1 MLSIPRNVCLV
12 ICLLVS
18 LTSTLP
24 AADADGFQ
32 PLFNGR
38 DLKGWVNCNVAPT
51 TFSVKDGL
59 IVSTGIPTGVMRTD
73 RMYENFILE
82 AEWRHMQPK
91 GNAGIFVWADSLT
104 APGVPFSRSI
114 EVQVLD
120 GLNTASYTSHGDIFS
135 IHGASM
141 LPDRPH
147 PNGSQ
152 RCLPSEQRCK
162 PSPEWNHYRIECNDG
177 VISLAVNGKVVS
189 GGSKCLPRKGFIC
202 LESEGSECHFR
213 NVKIKEMPST
223 QAKPEETAKGDDGFH
238 SLYTG
243 LDLAGWQADA
253 GHSPHWK
260 ASDWRL
266 LCLAKSGDGKSE
278 AADPSLWSEKEYG
291 DCILICDWRLPRKAQ
306 PKSFAG
312 ILPSGEADLENG
324 QPKTVEAADAGMS
337 GIALRGSRKSEIQI
351 GGHPVGSGLIDGYRT
366 DKTTTTELRRAV
378 TPKLRADRPAGQWN
392 RFVITLKGER
402 VSVVLNGQTVIEDAA
417 LVGLPKRG
425 KLGLLHHGDAVEF
438 ANIYIK
444 ELD

>member
-1 MLSIPRNVCLV
+1 MLSIPRNLSLAL
-12 ICLLVS
+12 CLLAS
-18 LTSTLP
+18 LTSTLM
-24 AADADGFQ
+24 AAEDDGWQ

-91 GNAGIFVWADSLT
+91 GNAGIFIWGDSLT
-104 APGVPFSRSI
+104 APGVPFSRSV

-120 GLNTASYTSHGDIFS
+120 GLNTATYTSHGDIFP

-147 PNGSQ
+147 PTGGQ
-152 RCLPSEQRCK
+152 RCLPSERRCK
-162 PSPEWNHYRIECNDG
+162 SSPEWNHYRIECNDG

-213 NVKIKEMPST
+213 NLKIKELPST
-223 QAKPEETAKGDDGFH
+223 NAKLEETAKGDEGFH

-243 LDLAGWQADA
+243 LDLSGWQVDA
-253 GHSPHWK
+253 AQSAHWK

-266 LCLAKSGDGKSE
+266 LCDGKSD
-278 AADPSLWSEKEYG
+278 AADSSLWSQKEFG
-291 DCILICDWRLPRKAQ
+291 DFILICDWKLTRKAQ
-306 PKSFAG
+306 PKTFAG
-312 ILPSGEADLENG
+312 ILPSGEAALENG
-324 QPKTVEAADAGMS
+324 QPKTVEAVDAGMS
-337 GIALRGSRKSEIQI
+337 GIALRGDRKSEIQI

-366 DKTTTTELRRAV
+366 DKTATAQLRAAV

-417 LVGLPKRG
+417 LAGLPKRG
-425 KLGLLHHGDAVEF
+425 RLGLLPHGDAVEF

-444 ELD
+444 EID